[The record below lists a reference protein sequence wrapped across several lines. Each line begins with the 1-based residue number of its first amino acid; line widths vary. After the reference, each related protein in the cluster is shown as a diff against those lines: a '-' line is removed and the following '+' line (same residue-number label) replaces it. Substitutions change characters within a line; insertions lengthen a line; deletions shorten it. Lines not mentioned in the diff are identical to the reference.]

1 MNRYLVT
8 VIDPTGS
15 LSWGGAVLPVQ
26 GLKQA
31 PVAHAHAHA
40 HAHDCG
46 RESDDT
52 NTSGEGPG

>member
-31 PVAHAHAHA
+31 PVAHAH
-40 HAHDCG
+40 DCG